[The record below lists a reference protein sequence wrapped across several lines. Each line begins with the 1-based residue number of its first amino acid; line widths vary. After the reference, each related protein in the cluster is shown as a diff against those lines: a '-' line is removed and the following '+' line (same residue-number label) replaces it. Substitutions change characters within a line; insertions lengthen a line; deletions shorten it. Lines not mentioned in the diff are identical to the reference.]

1 MFVQDG
7 AASASDL
14 SRWLGPLSPAFTALA
29 QNFTGDSLVRSPDPV
44 RSPGAFAPGNGE
56 PSGSGDPGAKAPG
69 LRTEGGNGDAPGD
82 PAPDLADLRSLFH
95 TLNNQLGVI
104 LTYAELVEAKSP
116 DDALRARATQI
127 VSAAIDALNTSKEIR
142 AVVIK

>member
-29 QNFTGDSLVRSPDPV
+29 QNFTGDSLVRSP
-44 RSPGAFAPGNGE
+44 GALAP
-56 PSGSGDPGAKAPG
+56 GDPGAEGPG
-69 LRTEGGNGDAPGD
+69 LRTNAAEPAPS
-82 PAPDLADLRSLFH
+82 PDLADLRSLFH

-116 DDALRARATQI
+116 DEALRARATQI

-142 AVVIK
+142 AAVIK

>member
-14 SRWLGPLSPAFTALA
+14 SRWLGPLSPTFTALA
-29 QNFTGDSLVRSPDPV
+29 QNFTGDSSVRGDSPV
-44 RSPGAFAPGNGE
+44 RSPEPAF
-56 PSGSGDPGAKAPG
+56 DPAQATAFDSAQAKAAPG
-69 LRTEGGNGDAPGD
+69 LRTEGGNGDTPAPS
-82 PAPDLADLRSLFH
+82 PDLADLRSLFH

-116 DDALRARATQI
+116 DEALRARATQI
-127 VSAAIDALNTSKEIR
+127 VSAAIDALNTSKDIR

>member
-29 QNFTGDSLVRSPDPV
+29 QNFTGDSSV
-44 RSPGAFAPGNGE
+44 RSPGPVDSAQAKSGPGNDNG
-56 PSGSGDPGAKAPG
+56 
-69 LRTEGGNGDAPGD
+69 GGNPG
-82 PAPDLADLRSLFH
+82 PDLADLRSLFH

-116 DDALRARATQI
+116 DEALRARATQI

-142 AVVIK
+142 AAVVGK